1 MFAVECV
8 CICWAYITF
17 IPSVLG
23 KHFELDSGPVRRGMW
38 LIWLMIKPLE
48 VDYKGKK
55 QKYFIMFR
63 FLKIFITRLLF
74 KLIKFMDTLAINQ
87 CSQEWETHASIF
99 IAKLIKF
106 SVFTYHGYAF
116 LKWWEKMIWQ
126 SKLWIFGFLVWAL
139 DFKFH
144 LFTRIHT
151 TLSTF
156 NLTFKRSD
164 RCIRDN
170 SGFST
175 LPKDIFWWL
184 LNRQISLWSIKIFD
198 ISHALGILAF
208 YWMIFQL
215 RGYSRHYTLFCIKL
229 RSLQHS
235 ATQSHTDPHQHA
247 QLCAVI
253 CGRVTNTWNN
263 Q

>member
-1 MFAVECV
+1 M
-8 CICWAYITF
+8 
-17 IPSVLG
+17 G
-23 KHFELDSGPVRRGMW
+23 
-38 LIWLMIKPLE
+38 
-48 VDYKGKK
+48 
-55 QKYFIMFR
+55 
-63 FLKIFITRLLF
+63 
-74 KLIKFMDTLAINQ
+74 TLAINQ

-144 LFTRIHT
+144 LFTCIHT

-156 NLTFKRSD
+156 NLRFKRSD
-164 RCIRDN
+164 GCIRDN

-175 LPKDIFWWL
+175 LPKDISAWMLEEPRISRPAHLLSHPHISLIWLKKVNTKNVSEICFGILWYIWKKKGEKIGWHIGFWWL

-229 RSLQHS
+229 RSLHHS
-235 ATQSHTDPHQHA
+235 ATQSHTDPHQHT